1 MGHVQHNQF
10 ERAKVDMLLYIS
22 MLSDTPHSREKETKQ
37 IAKIVFFGEAV
48 I

>member
-10 ERAKVDMLLYIS
+10 ERVKVDMLLYIS
-22 MLSDTPHSREKETKQ
+22 TLSDTPHSRERKK
-37 IAKIVFFGEAV
+37 IAKIVFFDEAV